1 VFRPGPELIEANA
14 CASTPRVA
22 RPCIIGGYGEE
33 RGHGGKCAP
42 IPSPIFPRSNT
53 GTTGD
58 ATVACR
64 PTASITYLFT
74 RLKVENDEL
83 LSIVYSSSELFLLYS
98 LNNLFVYSAQG

>member
-64 PTASITYLFT
+64 P
-74 RLKVENDEL
+74 L
-83 LSIVYSSSELFLLYS
+83 LPFAGWFLERAGDS
-98 LNNLFVYSAQG
+98 LNNLFVYAAQG